1 MTLPGPLYTS
11 ANFRTHDSTPE
22 TLMPE
27 GNKSRVSGGGVE
39 SNRPTTNFPGISVD
53 TDRVDCLV
61 EKVVLDIE
69 LRRLKSPIKQGGSG
83 ISRV

>member
-27 GNKSRVSGGGVE
+27 GNKNMVSGGGVE
-39 SNRPTTNFPGISVD
+39 SNRPATNSPGIPVD
-53 TDRVDCLV
+53 SNRFNCLV
-61 EKVVLDIE
+61 EKSGLGVEPRTLQ
-69 LRRLKSPIKQGGSG
+69 SPIKQGG
-83 ISRV
+83 